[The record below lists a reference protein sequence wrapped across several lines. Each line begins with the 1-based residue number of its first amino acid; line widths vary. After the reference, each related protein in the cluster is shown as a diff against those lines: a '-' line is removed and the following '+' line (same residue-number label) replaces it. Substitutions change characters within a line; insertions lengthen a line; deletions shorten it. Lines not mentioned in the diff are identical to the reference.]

1 MSFFIRGDHKIIE
14 EDEFIDYSEFLEKIR
29 ASEQRIKSIDD
40 PMGRTK
46 AIQEIVTS
54 SVNFSNEIAQSGE
67 YFEAGEFL
75 NSAAIIIEDLDFS
88 EAVKL
93 YEQIIELYKKQI
105 IDYKLQAKLHE
116 IAELYLRIAEIS
128 MEKFQ
133 DTMAEKKNILNS
145 IKFLKLESSLLKEFN
160 EIRKLTQN
168 YQNVAELYLKLS
180 NFKNSI
186 KYYQRV
192 IKISKN
198 HHYYDML
205 SYSYQQI
212 RTCYEE
218 IDDYS
223 KSQDVI
229 LEGVEFF
236 SILATELEE
245 KNENLTLAQIYQIM
259 KNLYKILAE
268 DDNYIN
274 FSKKEAGAYIDLA
287 ETLEKKSENYHK
299 IARYYR
305 GAGLCYQEIKN
316 NLIECA
322 SCFLLAGNFSEKIE
336 DHSQA
341 AMNFFDGAT
350 IFKELNNMDLAY
362 KHFIKAGDNFWK
374 IGSINESTESYLNA
388 YDIAIEGGLEYDRY
402 GIFNQIVRGLNKIA
416 KEDLKN
422 KQFFTAATLI
432 LESIKFY
439 EQLDTAKGFLLK
451 EMVNN
456 VYRYYYRAANLK
468 KINSSHIILSY
479 VLASMSCILNGK
491 IDKAWEVISE
501 IDSDGSTVK
510 KYKKIIKIMIDRISD
525 GKEVVLNDFP
535 YNLRR
540 LIERSGEI
548 SFLLKL
554 FKGFK
559 LD

>member
-1 MSFFIRGDHKIIE
+1 MRN
-14 EDEFIDYSEFLEKIR
+14 
-29 ASEQRIKSIDD
+29 KS
-40 PMGRTK
+40 
-46 AIQEIVTS
+46 IQEIIS
-54 SVNFSNEIAQSGE
+54 SSINFSNEIAQSGE
-67 YFEAGEFL
+67 FFEAGEFL
-75 NSAAIIIEDLDFS
+75 YSAAVIIEDLDS
-88 EAVKL
+88 LEASKL
-93 YEQIIELYKKQI
+93 YKQIIELYKKQI
-105 IDYKLQAKLHE
+105 VDYKLQAKLHE

-133 DTMAEKKNILNS
+133 DTITEKKNLLNS
-145 IKFLKLESSLLKEFN
+145 IKFLKQESTLLKEFN
-160 EIRKLTQN
+160 ETRKLAQN
-168 YQNVAELYLKLS
+168 YQNIAELFLKLS
-180 NFKNSI
+180 DFPNSI

-192 IKISKN
+192 IKISEN

-212 RTCYEE
+212 STCYEE

-229 LEGVEFF
+229 LEAVELF
-236 SILATELEE
+236 SNLATELEE
-245 KNENLTLAQIYQIM
+245 KNENLTLAQIYQIL

-268 DDNYIN
+268 EENYIN

-287 ETLEKKSENYHK
+287 ENLEKNPENYNK

-322 SCFLLAGNFSEKIE
+322 SCFLLAGNFSKKIK
-336 DHSQA
+336 DYSQA
-341 AMNFFDGAT
+341 AINFFDGAN

-374 IGSINESTESYLNA
+374 LGSINESTESYLNA
-388 YDIAIEGGLEYDRY
+388 YDIAIEGRLEYDRY
-402 GIFNQIVRGLNKIA
+402 GIFNQIIRGLNKIA
-416 KEDLKN
+416 EEDLKN

-439 EQLDTAKGFLLK
+439 EQLDTAKDFLLR

-468 KINSSHIILSY
+468 KISSAHIILSY
-479 VLASMSCILNGK
+479 VLASMSCMLNGK
-491 IDKAWEVISE
+491 FEKAWKVISE
-501 IDSDGSTVK
+501 IDSDGKTVR
-510 KYKKIIKIMIDRISD
+510 KYKEIIKIMIDRISK

-540 LIERSGEI
+540 LIESSGEI
-548 SFLLKL
+548 LFFLKL

-559 LD
+559 LG

>member
-1 MSFFIRGDHKIIE
+1 M
-14 EDEFIDYSEFLEKIR
+14 
-29 ASEQRIKSIDD
+29 KS
-40 PMGRTK
+40 
-46 AIQEIVTS
+46 IQEIIS
-54 SVNFSNEIAQSGE
+54 SSINYSNEIAQSGE

-75 NSAAIIIEDLDFS
+75 YSAALIIEDLDFS
-88 EAVKL
+88 EALKL
-93 YEQIIELYKKQI
+93 YEQIVELYKKLI
-105 IDYKLQAKLHE
+105 VDYKLQAKLHE

-128 MEKFQ
+128 IEKFQ
-133 DTMAEKKNILNS
+133 DTLLEKKNILSS

-160 EIRKLTQN
+160 ETRKLAQN
-168 YQNVAELYLKLS
+168 YQNIAELYLKLS
-180 NFKNSI
+180 DFKNSI
-186 KYYQRV
+186 KYYERV
-192 IKISKN
+192 IKISKDD
-198 HHYYDML
+198 HYYDML
-205 SYSYQQI
+205 SYSYRQI
-212 RTCYEE
+212 GTCYEE
-218 IDDYS
+218 IDDYN

-236 SILATELEE
+236 SNLVTKLEE
-245 KNENLTLAQIYQIM
+245 INENLTLAQIYQIL

-268 DDNYIN
+268 EENYIT

-287 ETLEKKSENYHK
+287 ETIEKNSENYHK

-305 GAGLCYQEIKN
+305 GAGLCYQEIEN

-322 SCFLLAGNFSEKIE
+322 SCFVLAGNFSEKIE
-336 DHSQA
+336 DYSQA
-341 AMNFFDGAT
+341 AMNFFDGAN

-388 YDIAIEGGLEYDRY
+388 YDIAIEGHLEFDRY
-402 GIFNQIVRGLNKIA
+402 GIFNQIIRGLNKIA

-439 EQLDTAKGFLLK
+439 EQLDTAKDFLLR

-468 KINSSHIILSY
+468 KISSSHIILSY

-491 IDKAWEVISE
+491 LDKAWKVISE
-501 IDSDGSTVK
+501 IDSESSTVR
-510 KYKKIIKIMIDRISD
+510 KYKEIIKIMINRISE
-525 GKEVVLNDFP
+525 GNEVVLNDFP

-540 LIERSGEI
+540 IIESSAEI
-548 SFLLKL
+548 LFLLKL
-554 FKGFK
+554 FKGFTIR
-559 LD
+559 